1 MLPLTAVVVQS
12 DPESAAALV
21 RSLAR
26 HFHTVRL
33 AGSLEEARSAIPRH
47 RAEFV
52 IADLELVGVRDVE
65 QLRRDFASLSI
76 VCTHRLPDEN
86 LWTAALAA
94 GALDC
99 CHASDVRSIVIAAMR
114 NAAQA
119 SRPGAA

>member
-12 DPESAAALV
+12 DPESAAALAA
-21 RSLAR
+21 SLLR
-26 HFHTVRL
+26 HFHTVRV
-33 AGSLEEARSAIPRH
+33 AGSLEEVRAAIPRH

-52 IADLELVGVRDVE
+52 IADLELLSVADVQ

-76 VCTHRLPDEN
+76 VCTHRLPDEK
-86 LWTAALAA
+86 LWTAALDA

-99 CHASDVRSIVIAAMR
+99 CHASDVRSIVLAAMR
-114 NAAQA
+114 NPQS

>member
-12 DPESAAALV
+12 DPECAAALAA
-21 RSLAR
+21 SLLR

-33 AGSLEEARSAIPRH
+33 AGSLEEVRAAIPRH

-52 IADLELVGVRDVE
+52 IVDLELIGIAEVE

-76 VCTHRLPDEN
+76 VCTHRLPDDK
-86 LWTAALAA
+86 LWAKALAA

-99 CHASDVRSIVIAAMR
+99 CHASDVRSIVLAAMR
-114 NAAQA
+114 HPAVT
-119 SRPGAA
+119 RPGAA

>member
-12 DPESAAALV
+12 DPECAAALAA
-21 RSLAR
+21 SLLR

-33 AGSLEEARSAIPRH
+33 AGSLEEVRAAIPRH

-52 IADLELVGVRDVE
+52 IVDLELIGIAEVG

-76 VCTHRLPDEN
+76 ICTHRLPDEK
-86 LWTAALAA
+86 LSTSAQAA

-99 CHASDVRSIVIAAMR
+99 CHASDVRSIVLAAMR
-114 NAAQA
+114 KPQA
-119 SRPGAA
+119 SRTGAA

>member
-12 DPESAAALV
+12 DPECAAALAA
-21 RSLAR
+21 SLLR
-26 HFHTVRL
+26 HFHTVRI
-33 AGSLEEARSAIPRH
+33 AGSLEEVRAAIPRH

-52 IADLELVGVRDVE
+52 IVDLELIALSDVQ

-76 VCTHRLPDEN
+76 VCTHRLPDQK
-86 LWTAALAA
+86 LSTSAQAA

-99 CHASDVRSIVIAAMR
+99 CHASDVRSIVLAAMR
-114 NAAQA
+114 QPAV

>member
-12 DPESAAALV
+12 DPEAAAALV

-76 VCTHRLPDEN
+76 VCTHRIPDEK
-86 LWTAALAA
+86 LWAAALDA

-99 CHASDVRSIVIAAMR
+99 CHASDVRSIVLAAMR
-114 NAAQA
+114 YSQA

>member
-12 DPESAAALV
+12 DPEAAAALV
-21 RSLAR
+21 RSLLP
-26 HFHTVRL
+26 HFHTVRV
-33 AGSLEEARSAIPRH
+33 ASSLEEVRSAIPRH

-52 IADLELVGVRDVE
+52 IADLDVVGVRDVE

-76 VCTHRLPDEN
+76 VCTHRIPDEK
-86 LWTAALAA
+86 LWAAALDA

-99 CHASDVRSIVIAAMR
+99 CHASDVRSIVLAAMR
-114 NAAQA
+114 YSQA

>member
-12 DPESAAALV
+12 DPECAAALAAA
-21 RSLAR
+21 LLR

-33 AGSLEEARSAIPRH
+33 AGSLEEVRAAIPRH
-47 RAEFV
+47 RAEFLIV
-52 IADLELVGVRDVE
+52 DLELVGMAGVQ

-76 VCTHRLPDEN
+76 VCTHRVPDQ
-86 LWTAALAA
+86 ALSTSAQAA

-99 CHASDVRSIVIAAMR
+99 CHASDVRSIVLAAMR
-114 NAAQA
+114 NAQS

>member
-12 DPESAAALV
+12 DPECAAALV
-21 RSLAR
+21 ASLLR

-33 AGSLEEARSAIPRH
+33 AGSLEEVRAAIPRH

-52 IADLELVGVRDVE
+52 IVDLELVGVTGVQ

-76 VCTHRLPDEN
+76 VCTHRLPDEK
-86 LWTAALAA
+86 LWASALAA
-94 GALDC
+94 GAIGC
-99 CHASDVRSIVIAAMR
+99 CHASDVRGIVLAAMR
-114 NAAQA
+114 KDQA

>member
-12 DPESAAALV
+12 DPECAAALAA
-21 RSLAR
+21 SLLR

-33 AGSLEEARSAIPRH
+33 AGSLEEVRAAIPRH

-52 IADLELVGVRDVE
+52 ILDLELIAMTEVE
-65 QLRRDFASLSI
+65 QLRRDFASVSI
-76 VCTHRLPDEN
+76 VCTHRLPDER
-86 LWTAALAA
+86 LWTSALAA

-99 CHASDVRSIVIAAMR
+99 CHASDVRSIVLAAMR
-114 NAAQA
+114 NAQS

>member
-1 MLPLTAVVVQS
+1 MLPLTAVVAQS
-12 DPESAAALV
+12 DPESAAALAK
-21 RSLAR
+21 SLLR

-33 AGSLEEARSAIPRH
+33 AGSLEEVRAAIPRH

-52 IADLELVGVRDVE
+52 IVDLELIGITEVE

-76 VCTHRLPDEN
+76 VCTHRLPDEK
-86 LWTAALAA
+86 LWTSALAA

-99 CHASDVRSIVIAAMR
+99 CHASDVRSIVLAAMR
-114 NAAQA
+114 NPQA

>member
-12 DPESAAALV
+12 DPEAAAALV

-52 IADLELVGVRDVE
+52 IVDLEVIGVAEVE
-65 QLRRDFASLSI
+65 QLRRDFSSLFI
-76 VCTHRLPDEN
+76 VCTHRLPDEKI
-86 LWTAALAA
+86 WAAALAA

-99 CHASDVRSIVIAAMR
+99 CHASDVRSIVLAAMR
-114 NAAQA
+114 YSQA

>member
-12 DPESAAALV
+12 DPECAAALAA
-21 RSLAR
+21 SLLR

-33 AGSLEEARSAIPRH
+33 AGSLEEVRAAIPRH

-52 IADLELVGVRDVE
+52 ILDLELIAMTEVE
-65 QLRRDFASLSI
+65 QLRRDFASVSI
-76 VCTHRLPDEN
+76 VCTHRLPDER
-86 LWTAALAA
+86 LWTSALAA

-99 CHASDVRSIVIAAMR
+99 CHASDVRSIVLAAMR
-114 NAAQA
+114 NPQS

>member
-12 DPESAAALV
+12 DPEAAAALV
-21 RSLAR
+21 RSLLP
-26 HFHTVRL
+26 HFHTVRV
-33 AGSLEEARSAIPRH
+33 ASSLEEVRSAIPRH

-76 VCTHRLPDEN
+76 VCTHRIPDEK
-86 LWTAALAA
+86 LWAAALDA

-99 CHASDVRSIVIAAMR
+99 CHASDVRSIVLAAMR
-114 NAAQA
+114 YSQA